1 MDEAQNVLIKKV
13 GALYQKYG
21 IRSVTMDDVAKNL
34 GISKK
39 TLYSMVKDKNEL
51 VEKVVDGQLEFQKQE
66 DDNFKELNQNAFE
79 EMLFVFKAVSTLLR
93 KMNPS
98 YHYDLNKYYPHL
110 CDKFMTSKRNHL
122 YNNIKQNLI
131 KGKKEGIYREEINVD
146 IIAKMNTDLN
156 ISMMNKG
163 DDSIPWF
170 TTETFQ
176 EIFLYHIHAILN
188 DKGRELL
195 KQKQFSKI

>member
-1 MDEAQNVLIKKV
+1 MDEAQKILIKKV
-13 GALYQKYG
+13 GVLYQKYG

-39 TLYSMVKDKNEL
+39 TLYSIVKDKNEL
-51 VEKVVDGQLEFQKQE
+51 VEKVVDGQLEIQKQE
-66 DDNFKELNQNAFE
+66 DDKFKELEHNAFE
-79 EMLFVFKAVSTLLR
+79 EMLFVFKTVSELLR

-110 CDKFMTSKRNHL
+110 CEKFMTSKRDHL

-131 KGKKEGIYREEINVD
+131 KGKKEGIYRKEINED

-163 DDSIPWF
+163 DESIPWF
-170 TTETFQ
+170 NTETFQ